1 MKKLV
6 IIMFALLFLMSCAA
20 MPEESTVQ
28 DTSNTTEDA
37 KEEKPSGTPEEQ
49 KDPFEESPLSLASVT
64 IESPTKDLQGTW
76 VMYPG
81 GNVPDNV
88 LVVFDRTGANH
99 KAVYENKEGELLTS
113 VVYLDGGKITQLYI
127 SGLANYTFL
136 KHQWNSTGTLSIYYT
151 DKNTGKETAHS
162 LRKYSDS
169 FLNEGAYED
178 ISSIH
183 GLWVNED
190 KTKGLRF
197 LPDGVLWVYSG
208 IGSEKCKW
216 KDSDG
221 NSIAVLDSFGFSEKV
236 PFARIGDN
244 LLIYDGEKY
253 YKAD

>member
-1 MKKLV
+1 MKTLV
-6 IIMFALLFLMSCAA
+6 IIMFVLLSLMSCAA

-28 DTSNTTEDA
+28 DTSNATEDT
-37 KEEKPSGTPEEQ
+37 KEEKPSETPEEQ
-49 KDPFEESPLSLASVT
+49 KDPFEESPLSLVSVT
-64 IESPTKDLQGTW
+64 VESPTKDLQGTW

-113 VVYLDGGKITQLYI
+113 VVYLDGDKITQLYI

-169 FLNEGAYED
+169 FLDEGAYED
-178 ISSIH
+178 TSSIH

-208 IGSEKCKW
+208 VGSEKCKW

-244 LLIYDGEKY
+244 LLVYDGEKY

>member
-6 IIMFALLFLMSCAA
+6 IIIFALLFLISCAA
-20 MPEESTVQ
+20 MPEGSTVQ
-28 DTSNTTEDA
+28 DTSNATEDA

-49 KDPFEESPLSLASVT
+49 KDPFEESPLSLVSVT
-64 IESPTKDLQGTW
+64 VESPTKDLQGTW

-88 LVVFDRTGANH
+88 LVMFDRTGANH
-99 KAVYENKEGELLTS
+99 KVVYENKEGELLTS
-113 VVYLDGGKITQLYI
+113 VVYLDGDKITQLYI

-169 FLNEGAYED
+169 FLDEGAYED

-244 LLIYDGEKY
+244 LLVYNGEKY

>member
-6 IIMFALLFLMSCAA
+6 IIIFALLFLISCAA
-20 MPEESTVQ
+20 MPEGSTVQ
-28 DTSNTTEDA
+28 DTSNATEDA

-49 KDPFEESPLSLASVT
+49 KDPFEESPLSLVSVT
-64 IESPTKDLQGTW
+64 VESPTKDLQGTW

-88 LVVFDRTGANH
+88 LVMFDRTGANH

-113 VVYLDGGKITQLYI
+113 VVYLDGDKITQLYI

-169 FLNEGAYED
+169 LLDEGAYED

-183 GLWVNED
+183 GLWVKED

-244 LLIYDGEKY
+244 LLVYDGEKY
-253 YKAD
+253 YKAY

>member
-6 IIMFALLFLMSCAA
+6 IIIFALLFLISCAA

-28 DTSNTTEDA
+28 DTSNATEDT
-37 KEEKPSGTPEEQ
+37 KEEKPSETPEEQ
-49 KDPFEESPLSLASVT
+49 KDPCEESPLSLVSVT
-64 IESPTKDLQGTW
+64 VESPTKDLQGTW

-88 LVVFDRTGANH
+88 LVVFDRTKANY
-99 KAVYENKEGELLTS
+99 KAAYENKEGELLTS
-113 VVYLDGGKITQLYI
+113 VVYLDGDKITQLYI
-127 SGLANYTFL
+127 SGRANYTFL
-136 KHQWNSTGTLSIYYT
+136 KQQWNSTGTLSIYYT

-169 FLNEGAYED
+169 FLDEGAYED

-197 LPDGVLWVYSG
+197 LPDGILWVYSG
-208 IGSEKCKW
+208 IDSEKCKW

-244 LLIYDGEKY
+244 LLVYDGEKY

>member
-6 IIMFALLFLMSCAA
+6 IIIFALLFLISCAA
-20 MPEESTVQ
+20 MPEGSTVQ
-28 DTSNTTEDA
+28 DTSNATEDA

-49 KDPFEESPLSLASVT
+49 KDPFEESPLSLVSVT
-64 IESPTKDLQGTW
+64 VESPTKDLQGTW

-88 LVVFDRTGANH
+88 LVVFDRTKANY
-99 KAVYENKEGELLTS
+99 KAAYENKEGELLTS
-113 VVYLDGGKITQLYI
+113 VVYLDGDKITQLYI

-169 FLNEGAYED
+169 FLDEGSYED

-208 IGSEKCKW
+208 VGSEKCKW

-244 LLIYDGEKY
+244 LLVYDGEKY

>member
-6 IIMFALLFLMSCAA
+6 IIIFALLFLISCAA
-20 MPEESTVQ
+20 IPEESTVH
-28 DTSNTTEDA
+28 DTSNATEDA
-37 KEEKPSGTPEEQ
+37 KEEKPSETQEEQ
-49 KDPFEESPLSLASVT
+49 KDPFEESPLSLVSVT
-64 IESPTKDLQGTW
+64 VESPTKDLQGTW

-113 VVYLDGGKITQLYI
+113 VVYLDGDKITQLYI

-169 FLNEGAYED
+169 LLDEGAYED

-208 IGSEKCKW
+208 VGSEKCKW

-244 LLIYDGEKY
+244 LLVYDGEKY

>member
-6 IIMFALLFLMSCAA
+6 IIMFALLFLISCAA

-49 KDPFEESPLSLASVT
+49 KDPFEESPLSLVSVT
-64 IESPTKDLQGTW
+64 VESPTNDLQGTW

-113 VVYLDGGKITQLYI
+113 VVYLDGDKITQLYI

-169 FLNEGAYED
+169 FLDEGAYED

-208 IGSEKCKW
+208 VGSEKCKW

-244 LLIYDGEKY
+244 LLVYDGEKY

>member
-6 IIMFALLFLMSCAA
+6 IIIFALLFLISCAA
-20 MPEESTVQ
+20 MPEGSTVQ
-28 DTSNTTEDA
+28 DTSNATEDA

-49 KDPFEESPLSLASVT
+49 KDPFEESPLSLVSVT
-64 IESPTKDLQGTW
+64 VESPTKDLQGTW

-88 LVVFDRTGANH
+88 LVMFDRTGANH
-99 KAVYENKEGELLTS
+99 KVVYENKEGELLTS
-113 VVYLDGGKITQLYI
+113 VVYLDGDKITQLYI

-169 FLNEGAYED
+169 FLDEGAYED

-197 LPDGVLWVYSG
+197 LPDGILWVYSG
-208 IGSEKCKW
+208 IDSEKCKW

-244 LLIYDGEKY
+244 LLVYNGEKY

>member
-6 IIMFALLFLMSCAA
+6 IIIFALLFLISCAA
-20 MPEESTVQ
+20 MPEGSTVQ
-28 DTSNTTEDA
+28 DTSNATEDA

-49 KDPFEESPLSLASVT
+49 KDPFEESPLSLVSVT
-64 IESPTKDLQGTW
+64 VESPTKDLQGTW

-88 LVVFDRTGANH
+88 LVMFDRTGANH

-113 VVYLDGGKITQLYI
+113 VVYLDGDKITQLYI

-169 FLNEGAYED
+169 FLDEGAYKD

-244 LLIYDGEKY
+244 LLVYDGEKY
-253 YKAD
+253 YKAY

>member
-6 IIMFALLFLMSCAA
+6 IIIFALLFLISCAA
-20 MPEESTVQ
+20 MPEGSTVQ
-28 DTSNTTEDA
+28 DTSNATEDA

-49 KDPFEESPLSLASVT
+49 KDPFEESPLSLVSVT
-64 IESPTKDLQGTW
+64 VESPTKDLQGTW

-88 LVVFDRTGANH
+88 LVMFDRTGANH
-99 KAVYENKEGELLTS
+99 KVVYENKEGELLTS
-113 VVYLDGGKITQLYI
+113 VVYLDGDKITQLYI

-169 FLNEGAYED
+169 LLDEGAYED

-221 NSIAVLDSFGFSEKV
+221 NSIVVLDSFGFSEKV

-244 LLIYDGEKY
+244 LLVYDGEKY
-253 YKAD
+253 YKAY

>member
-6 IIMFALLFLMSCAA
+6 IIIFALLFLMSCAA
-20 MPEESTVQ
+20 MPEESTVH
-28 DTSNTTEDA
+28 DTSNATENT
-37 KEEKPSGTPEEQ
+37 KEEKPSETPEEQ
-49 KDPFEESPLSLASVT
+49 KDPFEESPLSLVSVT
-64 IESPTKDLQGTW
+64 VESPTKDLQGTW

-88 LVVFDRTGANH
+88 LVVFDRTKANY
-99 KAVYENKEGELLTS
+99 KAAYENKEGELLTS
-113 VVYLDGGKITQLYI
+113 VVYLDGDKITQLYI

-169 FLNEGAYED
+169 FLDEGAYED

-197 LPDGVLWVYSG
+197 LPDGILWVYSG
-208 IGSEKCKW
+208 IDSEKCKW

-244 LLIYDGEKY
+244 LLVYDGEKY

>member
-6 IIMFALLFLMSCAA
+6 IIIFALLFLISCAA
-20 MPEESTVQ
+20 MPEGSTVQ
-28 DTSNTTEDA
+28 DTSNATEDA

-49 KDPFEESPLSLASVT
+49 KDPFEESPLSLVSVT
-64 IESPTKDLQGTW
+64 VESPTKDLQGTW

-113 VVYLDGGKITQLYI
+113 VVYLDGDKITQLYI

-169 FLNEGAYED
+169 FLDEGAYED

-197 LPDGVLWVYSG
+197 LPDGILWVYSG
-208 IGSEKCKW
+208 IDSEKCKW

-244 LLIYDGEKY
+244 LLVYDGEKY

>member
-6 IIMFALLFLMSCAA
+6 IIIFALLFLISCAA
-20 MPEESTVQ
+20 MPEGSTVQ
-28 DTSNTTEDA
+28 DTSNVTEDA
-37 KEEKPSGTPEEQ
+37 KEEKPYGTPEEQ
-49 KDPFEESPLSLASVT
+49 KDPFEESPLSMVSVT
-64 IESPTKDLQGTW
+64 VESPTKDLQGTW

-113 VVYLDGGKITQLYI
+113 VVYLDGDKITQLYI

-162 LRKYSDS
+162 LRKYYDS
-169 FLNEGAYED
+169 FLDEGAYKD

-190 KTKGLRF
+190 KTNGLRF

-244 LLIYDGEKY
+244 LLVYDGEKY

>member
-6 IIMFALLFLMSCAA
+6 IIIFALLFLISCAA
-20 MPEESTVQ
+20 MPEGSTVQ
-28 DTSNTTEDA
+28 DTSNATEDA

-49 KDPFEESPLSLASVT
+49 KDPFEESPLSLVSVT
-64 IESPTKDLQGTW
+64 VESPTKDLQGTW

-88 LVVFDRTGANH
+88 LVMFDRTGANH

-113 VVYLDGGKITQLYI
+113 VVYLDGDKITQLYI

-169 FLNEGAYED
+169 LLDEGAYED

-244 LLIYDGEKY
+244 LLVYDGEKY
-253 YKAD
+253 YKAY